1 MCARE
6 RGRIDLCLDLKMEP
20 KALEGI
26 GLVRVAQTLGA
37 EGGRWKRAQGLF
49 SPPHLS
55 RRDLAGIREA
65 RSGLADPLDP
75 GRATEK
81 GFMKGS
87 ILSLSLK

>member
-1 MCARE
+1 MPKGADGKE
-6 RGRIDLCLDLKMEP
+6 LK
-20 KALEGI
+20 
-26 GLVRVAQTLGA
+26 VF
-37 EGGRWKRAQGLF
+37 F

-55 RRDLAGIREA
+55 HRDLAGIREA

>member
-1 MCARE
+1 
-6 RGRIDLCLDLKMEP
+6 MEP

-26 GLVRVAQTLGA
+26 WACA
-37 EGGRWKRAQGLF
+37 SSSDPGRRRGPMAKSSRSF
-49 SPPHLS
+49 FPPHLS

-75 GRATEK
+75 GQATEK
-81 GFMKGS
+81 GFMKWF